1 MNPALPKEI
10 RKGWMNP
17 APSKNSE
24 DVGIIIIVEQEEGA
38 G

>member
-1 MNPALPKEI
+1 
-10 RKGWMNP
+10 MNP

-24 DVGIIIIVEQEEGA
+24 DAGMIIMVKQEEGA

>member
-1 MNPALPKEI
+1 
-10 RKGWMNP
+10 MNP

-24 DVGIIIIVEQEEGA
+24 NKKINYGKKVDINRKEGA